1 MARADLIRFDCPVCG
16 RHVRVAQE
24 SAGGWAEC
32 AGCHEAIRVPGWS
45 PATEETLS
53 LQEIDTFRPSEPEL
67 PTLVPEPA
75 EEPRGR
81 GWLVA
86 FLLLCVVGLSAT
98 AVVVY
103 LKRPKPEPTREP
115 DVVAAPVPPVVPV
128 APVPPGD
135 AALPVAP
142 PPREVTRTTAVAP
155 PPISPPIVPVNS
167 HQDADVADRLPAKA
181 LIPDPGA
188 NDRDLKRLQGRWFP
202 RRVYT
207 ANQKDVSDTRDGII
221 TIDGTAFRQQTLDRD
236 GRFGEERA
244 TITGLDAAA
253 KQFELRFADGRAVR
267 VLYLIDEDELRL
279 LRVPARGPVP
289 PRLRAPQS
297 EDEQLDV
304 CSRFAP

>member
-32 AGCHEAIRVPGWS
+32 AGCHEAIRVPGGWS

-67 PTLVPEPA
+67 PTLAPEPA
-75 EEPRGR
+75 AEPRGR

-86 FLLLCVVGLSAT
+86 VLLLCVVGLSAT
-98 AVVVY
+98 AVAVY
-103 LKRPKPEPTREP
+103 VTRPKPE
-115 DVVAAPVPPVVPV
+115 VVAAPPDPVAPPPPAVVP
-128 APVPPGD
+128 APPVPPGD

-142 PPREVTRTTAVAP
+142 PPREVMRTTSAA
-155 PPISPPIVPVNS
+155 PPIVPVNS
-167 HQDADVADRLPAKA
+167 HQDPDVADRLPAKA
-181 LIPDPGA
+181 ATPDAGA
-188 NDRDLKRLQGRWFP
+188 NDRDLKLLQGKWFP

-253 KQFELRFADGRAVR
+253 KRFELTFADGRAVR

-279 LRVPARGPVP
+279 LRVEAGGSPP
-289 PRLRAPQS
+289 PRLRAPR
-297 EDEQLDV
+297 EEGEQLDV
-304 CSRFAP
+304 CSRVAP